1 MMFSIYRFLRK
12 EVNDIFMKFVIRCLY
27 ILYVYIYINFFLI
40 NYNKIII
47 WIIINLSFII
57 IVNKINLYM
66 FKI

>member
-1 MMFSIYRFLRK
+1 MFSIYRFLRK

-57 IVNKINLYM
+57 TVNKINLYM